1 MAVRLE
7 ETGVIILLPS
17 RGGGKLRQVVRRPVG
32 SHIIRGFGRQ
42 QGWEDGTPGVSTGP
56 RGRRGCSPARAAAEN
71 GGRYIRYQ

>member
-42 QGWEDGTPGVSTGP
+42 QGWEDGTPPPHRDFT
-56 RGRRGCSPARAAAEN
+56 
-71 GGRYIRYQ
+71 